1 MKINQFSKFD
11 LSLKEFNW
19 LVLLSKSGK
28 KFKEKMLYEKKRDD
42 EELIYRVGE
51 VINIDICYLWMLRE

>member
-11 LSLKEFNW
+11 LSLTEFNW

>member
-42 EELIYRVGE
+42 RELIYRVGE
-51 VINIDICYLWMLRE
+51 VINIDICLHS

>member
-42 EELIYRVGE
+42 RELIYRVGE
-51 VINIDICYLWMLRE
+51 VINIDICSHS